1 MPDNDNTQ
9 NGEII
14 EQFVLPRLDWYDEE
28 GRIYKDALIE
38 NFNAIE
44 TKLLQISRLS
54 AFQKE
59 LPNISAIDFPD
70 VTLDDEENRIINLKS
85 FLEMTDIIGYPLE
98 LTTSGKTIKKICYWG
113 DDHNYHQLLN
123 KTIDITGSRRFVYL
137 NYHDNEVIASGESES
152 PENCVLIGYYIDNTI
167 KHINSY
173 EYGGINLLYYLSKMN
188 IETLDVTMENSEQF
202 RDHGVD
208 TGHNLNGATVGGTD
222 LDTGSGSNLG
232 TVRFNRIG
240 RTSA

>member
-1 MPDNDNTQ
+1 MSDENNK

-44 TKLLQISRLS
+44 AKLLQITNLS

-59 LPNISAIDFPD
+59 LPNISGIDFPD
-70 VTLDDEENRIINLKS
+70 VTLDDDENRIINLKS

-98 LTTSGKTIKKICYWG
+98 LIISGKTIKKICYWG
-113 DDHNYHQLLN
+113 SDHKYHQLLN
-123 KTIDITGSRRFVYL
+123 KNTEADSTNCYVYL
-137 NYHDNEVIASGESES
+137 DYAENKIISNNNEIT
-152 PENCVLIGYYIDNTI
+152 PENCTLIGCYTDGVI
-167 KHINSY
+167 KNVNSL
-173 EYGGINLLYYLSKMN
+173 EYGGINLLYYLSRMH
-188 IETLDVTMENSEQF
+188 IETLDVEMQNSEHF
-202 RDHGVD
+202 REHSTH
-208 TGHNLNGATVGGTD
+208 TGHNLNGATIGGTD
-222 LDTGSGSNLG
+222 LDTGSGSHG